1 MATDVVWPKDTEM
14 PCIPW
19 VEILLHPEDYISPS
33 LLPAEL
39 RLQSPDNMTSRD
51 LFTMSAHIRHLQ
63 NTRSSSA
70 DTCGQTHF
78 SFRTKDEI
86 RAALQAQLAKNQAP
100 LEIEEDD
107 EAGGSATGDKNDEN
121 MQARLTK
128 NQAPLE
134 IEEDDEAGGS
144 AASDKNDE
152 NMYVLHFCT
161 TNGVLILF

>member
-1 MATDVVWPKDTEM
+1 M

-19 VEILLHPEDYISPS
+19 VEILLRLEDYISPS

-63 NTRSSSA
+63 NTCSSSA
-70 DTCGQTHF
+70 DTCGQTCF
-78 SFRTKDEI
+78 SFCTKDEI
-86 RAALQAQLAKNQAP
+86 RAALQARLTKNQAP
-100 LEIEEDD
+100 LDIEEDD
-107 EAGGSATGDKNDEN
+107 EAGSSTTGDKNDEN

-144 AASDKNDE
+144 AASE
-152 NMYVLHFCT
+152 LQVTRMMRICMSCIFVPLTVY
-161 TNGVLILF
+161 